1 MYQRI
6 CQDIDIGG
14 YMSKYIRILAEKSK
28 TERHEL
34 IEEFLNEYGLFG
46 VQEATEV
53 QFKEFIDKKGLV
65 ES

>member
-1 MYQRI
+1 
-6 CQDIDIGG
+6 
-14 YMSKYIRILAEKSK
+14 MSKYIRILVEKSK

-46 VQEATEV
+46 VQEATEE

>member
-1 MYQRI
+1 MN
-6 CQDIDIGG
+6 
-14 YMSKYIRILAEKSK
+14 KYIRILVEKSK

-34 IEEFLNEYGLFG
+34 IEEFLNECGLFG
-46 VQEATEV
+46 VQEATEE

>member
-1 MYQRI
+1 MN
-6 CQDIDIGG
+6 
-14 YMSKYIRILAEKSK
+14 KYIRTLAEKSK

-46 VQEATEV
+46 VQEATEE
-53 QFKEFIDKKGLV
+53 QLKEFVDKKGLV